1 MLLWWRQA
9 VYQDSQLSS
18 TSTEDAGQ
26 PANALDVLHSILDML
41 CQHDTQASLAQ
52 ENRLRSLEVVCLRCN
67 TQISS
72 GTNTYCMRTSMV
84 VAVTQYFSW
93 ARIWCSHVV
102 HFPHSNTR
110 QICACS
116 SIGMLC
122 IFALDTNFL
131 QRFLWRSFGESAR
144 ACRGLLWGSR
154 ALKSSVSTTTACKLW
169 RCRSLL
175 PCKAISLQ
183 KTGRMPTRLTFFS
196 LLTFLTEA
204 CALRLRCFSDISKP
218 VWTVLHL
225 FNLTISQTQP
235 HASHQLLSS
244 SLIADSFCDN

>member
-1 MLLWWRQA
+1 MLLWWGQA

-67 TQISS
+67 TQILS

-93 ARIWCSHVV
+93 ASFWCSHVV

-116 SIGMLC
+116 SIG
-122 IFALDTNFL
+122 IFVLDTNFL
-131 QRFLWRSFGESAR
+131 QRFLWRICPRLQGFVVGFKGSQVFCLHYNSMQALEVPQSASMQGYL
-144 ACRGLLWGSR
+144 AAEDWQNAYKVDILLL
-154 ALKSSVSTTTACKLW
+154 AHFPY
-169 RCRSLL
+169 RSL
-175 PCKAISLQ
+175 CSTA
-183 KTGRMPTRLTFFS
+183 T
-196 LLTFLTEA
+196 LLL
-204 CALRLRCFSDISKP
+204 
-218 VWTVLHL
+218 
-225 FNLTISQTQP
+225 
-235 HASHQLLSS
+235 
-244 SLIADSFCDN
+244 